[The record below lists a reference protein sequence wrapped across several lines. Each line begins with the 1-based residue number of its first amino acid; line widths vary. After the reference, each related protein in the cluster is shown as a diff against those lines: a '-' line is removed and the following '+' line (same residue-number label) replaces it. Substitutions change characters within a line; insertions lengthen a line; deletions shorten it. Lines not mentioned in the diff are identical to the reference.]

1 MSTLNETA
9 RALVAPGKGIL
20 AADES
25 SGTIKKRFD
34 SISVESNEANRQ
46 TYRQMLFT
54 TAGMAEPEMLEV
66 ARLIGKVLGA
76 PEDAGVR
83 AEVLDEVHAL
93 CSKFVPYPDLYA

>member
-1 MSTLNETA
+1 
-9 RALVAPGKGIL
+9 
-20 AADES
+20 
-25 SGTIKKRFD
+25 
-34 SISVESNEANRQ
+34 
-46 TYRQMLFT
+46 MLFRS
-54 TAGMAEPEMLEV
+54 V